1 MPAKSERGIF
11 KMDEQKNEMEKKPNV
26 VEIAKKKRH
35 LYLYEKLHSGTPL
48 TPAELRELEKFEEV
62 DSATGVVDT
71 KEKVAKALKVSVR
84 TVYYWEKDGMPT
96 TPEGNYDLLDIKAWR
111 MTRQRHK
118 DLSDSEKDKWDIAY
132 RRNKALLLEIEY
144 QKVLGSLIPKEE
156 VEEGR
161 VARILMVKREFLA
174 LPQRLAPVLAMKEPR
189 EICAILEEAICE
201 IIDDFAGVRETKE
214 GDEGNE
220 PK

>member
-1 MPAKSERGIF
+1 MPDS
-11 KMDEQKNEMEKKPNV
+11 KNETESKPNI

-62 DSATGVVDT
+62 DSATGIVET

-84 TVYYWEKDGMPT
+84 TVYYWEKDGMPV

-118 DLSDSEKDKWDIAY
+118 DLSETEKDKWDIAY
-132 RRNKALLLEIEY
+132 RRNKALLLEMEY
-144 QKVLGSLIPKEE
+144 QKALGELISKDE
-156 VEEGR
+156 VEQGR
-161 VARILMVKREFLA
+161 VARILLVKREFLA
-174 LPQRLAPVLAMKEPR
+174 LPQKLAPLLAMKEPR
-189 EICAILEEAICE
+189 EIYTILHEAICE
-201 IIDDFAGVRETKE
+201 IIDDFAGVRVTQGE
-214 GDEGNE
+214 DEGNE
-220 PK
+220 LT

>member
-1 MPAKSERGIF
+1 
-11 KMDEQKNEMEKKPNV
+11 
-26 VEIAKKKRH
+26 
-35 LYLYEKLHSGTPL
+35 
-48 TPAELRELEKFEEV
+48 
-62 DSATGVVDT
+62 
-71 KEKVAKALKVSVR
+71 VR

-189 EICAILEEAICE
+189 EICVILEEAICE